1 MFKSVFSKYFVSIS
15 AIIMS
20 SFLVMT
26 TIQVLLFTRSV
37 AQDKRTLLTENAGNI
52 ARHTAI
58 SAVESQTQGS
68 GGVIYRLDQA
78 GMNQFLTMMSDAI
91 DASIFVTDDNGR
103 VLLATGAQA
112 DGAVG
117 STALSATAETI
128 GDRPGEYFEVGDLG
142 GLAKE
147 RQYTAASP
155 VRVNAKVLG
164 YVFVSCAATTVGQ
177 TLSANWQIYV
187 MSTLGTLVLTFIVV
201 YLMTYRIVSPLRRMA
216 AATRR
221 FAKGDFSVRVKVDGN
236 DEVAELASALD
247 HMATSLSSLE
257 TMRRSFIANVS
268 HELKTP
274 MTTIA
279 GFVDGML
286 DGTIPPDQQPHYMKI
301 VSDEVKR
308 LSRLVRSMLDLSRID
323 SGQLKM
329 TAVRLNLTE
338 IVGSVLVTFEQRIEQ
353 KRLQIT
359 GLEDQGDIA
368 VNGDHDLLGQVIYN
382 LIDNAV
388 KFTNEGG
395 TIEIRLFQT
404 AGRVQCRIRNTGAG
418 IPAEE
423 MPQLFDRFYKS
434 DRSRSLDKNGLGLGL
449 FIVKTVID
457 LHHGQITVRSV
468 EGEYTEFAFWLPAAD
483 PDPEQK
489 PTGSVQ

>member
-58 SAVESQTQGS
+58 SAVESQTQGA
-68 GGVIYRLDQA
+68 GGVSYRLDQA

-91 DASIFVTDDNGR
+91 DAMIFVTDDNGR
-103 VLLATGAQA
+103 VLLASGAQA

-117 STALSATAETI
+117 STALSATARTI
-128 GDRPGEYFEVGDLG
+128 GDRPGAYFEVGNLG

-155 VRVNAKVLG
+155 VRINTKVLG

-286 DGTIPPDQQPHYMKI
+286 DGTIPPDQQSHYMKI
-301 VSDEVKR
+301 VADEVKR

-368 VNGDHDLLGQVIYN
+368 VNGDHDLLGQVVYN

-404 AGRVQCRIRNTGAG
+404 AGRVQCCIRNTGAG

-449 FIVKTVID
+449 YIVKTVID